1 MISPG
6 PQSGTVALAGGNPL
20 SSPWTPAPLQARI
33 SATSARRHQLSR
45 GFMLP
50 PAPVAVGW
58 PLCGLES
65 GDQQGKK
72 RQEARVSSPS
82 HAPANRSRRAQ
93 PRRYY
98 PRTNGPQS
106 ARRGWAGARDP
117 AVPVHCPSR
126 SGFPWAFSPLRP
138 PRGISDSQWAGHS
151 GRESRMG
158 VRGRALSPVVLVRR
172 RGARTFWL
180 RSRGNWGI
188 KAPGGQG
195 QVPGPSFCSPRGRRI
210 PGVWP
215 PLLPASESRSSLPS
229 RAPLDRPGAAGARG
243 LTRTRLP
250 HSSDLGGA
258 SALTRKRLSLSGF
271 QLPCALF
278 LYSNLILV
286 HWILYVFFFFFFN

>member
-1 MISPG
+1 MRVRGGPPAVLPPLGICGGAEDHGTLALGPLGQEASVGGVVISPG

-33 SATSARRHQLSR
+33 SATSARRHQLCR
-45 GFMLP
+45 GFMLL

-65 GDQQGKK
+65 GDQQGKR

-82 HAPANRSRRAQ
+82 HAPASRSRRAQ
-93 PRRYY
+93 PRRCY

-117 AVPVHCPSR
+117 AVPVHGPSR

-138 PRGISDSQWAGHS
+138 PGGLVTRSGAGHP

-158 VRGRALSPVVLVRR
+158 VHGRAPSSVGSVRR

-180 RSRGNWGI
+180 RTRGNWGI
-188 KAPGGQG
+188 KAPRGRGQG
-195 QVPGPSFCSPRGRRI
+195 PGPSFCSRREGGFPVSGRGSSRR
-210 PGVWP
+210 VKAAP
-215 PLLPASESRSSLPS
+215 PSPAARPWMA
-229 RAPLDRPGAAGARG
+229 RAPPERAG
-243 LTRTRLP
+243 
-250 HSSDLGGA
+250 
-258 SALTRKRLSLSGF
+258 
-271 QLPCALF
+271 
-278 LYSNLILV
+278 
-286 HWILYVFFFFFFN
+286 